1 MRINQF
7 KSFSKLK
14 NQSDEMGTK
23 FVITELRLALSL
35 LDIANHSFNRERR
48 KRLCNDAKRSYELV
62 FQALPHLTL
71 LREDQIEIDATLQ
84 ELRLRLNRL
93 GIFDLPQI
101 QIPNAG

>member
-23 FVITELRLALSL
+23 FVVTELRLALSL
-35 LDIANHSFNRERR
+35 LDIAGHSFNRERR
-48 KRLCNDAKRSYELV
+48 KRMCNDAKRSYELV
-62 FQALPHLTL
+62 FQALPHFTL
-71 LREDQIEIDATLQ
+71 SKEDQVEIDAKLH
-84 ELRLRLNRL
+84 ELRSRLNRL

-101 QIPNAG
+101 QIPNVG